1 MPFAVPR
8 WMDSF
13 VQDVRYGIRSLRK
26 APAFT
31 AIAALALALGIGA
44 NTVLFSVISFA
55 LLRPLPY
62 PDADRLVLITEHATS
77 FPDMSVAYLNYVDWK
92 AQLPADVFTHFAAAR
107 RESFNLV
114 GDGDPERVL
123 GRMASADLFPVLGVT
138 PALGRLYGPDEDKPG
153 APRTVVLTQ
162 GLWQRRF

>member
-44 NTVLFSVISFA
+44 NTVLFSVISYS

-62 PDADRLVLITEHATS
+62 PEPDRLLILSERAPN
-77 FPDMSVAYLNYVDWK
+77 FPNMSVAYLNFIDWEGQAK
-92 AQLPADVFTHFAAAR
+92 DLFSSFGATR
-107 RESFNLV
+107 RESFNLTT
-114 GDGDPERVL
+114 GGEPERVL
-123 GRMASADLFPVLGVT
+123 GRMA
-138 PALGRLYGPDEDKPG
+138 
-153 APRTVVLTQ
+153 
-162 GLWQRRF
+162 